1 MTDAPAQGRSVV
13 FASLLMALMLT
24 IWPLPEAIAPF
35 RPDWSALFLIYWIMA
50 LPHRFNVGTAWCVG
64 LILDVLTGSLLGQH
78 AIALAITG
86 VLVAMSHLRVRVFPV
101 WQQAMTVMVLLAV
114 NELILILVEG
124 ATGQLYDLEWRW
136 APIVT
141 GMLFWPWVL
150 FFLRSLRRRF
160 DVS

>member
-1 MTDAPAQGRSVV
+1 MSDMPARGRGVIWV
-13 FASLLMALMLT
+13 SLLAALMLT
-24 IWPLPEAIAPF
+24 IWPLPEIIAPF

-50 LPHRFNVGTAWCVG
+50 LPHRVNVGTAWCVG

-78 AIALAITG
+78 ALALTVTA
-86 VLVAMSHLRVRVFPV
+86 VLVAMAHLRVRVFPV
-101 WQQAMTVMVLLAV
+101 WQQAMFVMLTLAV
-114 NELILILVEG
+114 NELALILVEG
-124 ATGQLYDLEWRW
+124 STARLYDLEWRW

-150 FFLRSLRRRF
+150 FLLRYLRRRF